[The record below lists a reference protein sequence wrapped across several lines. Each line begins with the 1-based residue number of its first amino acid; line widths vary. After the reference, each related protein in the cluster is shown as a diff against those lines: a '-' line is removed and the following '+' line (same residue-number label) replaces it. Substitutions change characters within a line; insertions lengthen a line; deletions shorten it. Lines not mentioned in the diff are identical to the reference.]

1 LPADCQSRTIGRV
14 ALLKLADCDVFY
26 ELAGN
31 GPPVLFI
38 QGVGVAG
45 EGWRPQV
52 DGLAGSF
59 STLRFDN
66 RGLGKSVSCRGRISI
81 EAMAADARDLLDAA
95 GWESAHVVGHS
106 MGGVIA
112 QQLALDVPARVR
124 SLSLLCTFPRGKDA
138 ARLTPWVLWM
148 TLRTRVG
155 SRRMRRQAFLEM
167 LFPKEELQRAD
178 LDLLATQVGALIG
191 RDLADSPS
199 ILMKQVQ
206 ALARHDVS
214 ARLGELA
221 AIPTLVVN
229 AEHDPIAP
237 PRYGRRLAE
246 LIPGARYE
254 EVPAASHGVTIQ
266 KADLINGRLGKFL
279 ADVDSS
285 VGRGF

>member
-1 LPADCQSRTIGRV
+1 M

-26 ELAGN
+26 ELAGS

-52 DGLAGSF
+52 DGLAENF

-66 RGLGKSVSCRGRISI
+66 RGLGESVPCRGRISI
-81 EAMAADARDLLDAA
+81 EAMAADARTLLDAA

-106 MGGVIA
+106 MGGVIG
-112 QQLALDVPARVR
+112 QQMALDVPARVR

-155 SRRMRRQAFLEM
+155 SRPMRRRALLEM
-167 LFPKEELQRAD
+167 LFPQDELQRAD
-178 LDLLATQVGALIG
+178 RDSLATRVAALIG

-214 ARLGELA
+214 GRLGELA
-221 AIPTLVVN
+221 AIPTLVVS

-266 KADLINGRLGKFL
+266 KAELINARLAKFIG
-279 ADVDSS
+279 DVDRQG
-285 VGRGF
+285 GRGF